1 MADKMTKP
9 ENPSTKEKGK
19 EKKTA
24 SLKLDVQTLKTV
36 AEHIAAPIKSHHA
49 LIMFVLLM
57 GVLIYSV
64 YSVSTILQTT
74 DDPDYRVEAEA
85 KSLNTTFDQSTIQK
99 VDELR
104 ESDANDPINL
114 PGGRRNPFVN

>member
-1 MADKMTKP
+1 MAEKTTKP
-9 ENPSTKEKGK
+9 ENAAEKTKA
-19 EKKTA
+19 KKQL
-24 SLKLDVQTLKTV
+24 SLKLDVQTLKKVLEEASKPFRT
-36 AEHIAAPIKSHHA
+36 HHA

-74 DDPDYRVEAEA
+74 DDPVYRTQAEA
-85 KSLNTTFDQSTIQK
+85 KSLNTSFDQSTIKK
-99 VDELR
+99 VDDLR
-104 ESDANDPINL
+104 ESNANDSINL